1 MLNFSF
7 RMTAKI
13 RVDEAI
19 EFRIRRYR
27 KLFSENGG
35 MTSTFCQTTTLS
47 ISAPRNEECSPRAIG
62 AALQQAPCII
72 RNRPIKA
79 FDQAPLPL
87 HSWPCYRRAL
97 AFLSSPPTWRLSLQS
112 LPSSPLSLSPLF
124 LMPRQP
130 RRPPRRSPL
139 AFPHRLSPPF
149 SFLSSSFPLASDE
162 SKREKEKRGTERA
175 VRIEVRPR
183 ISFSPGP
190 QFEDVVAFVPPVY
203 T

>member
-1 MLNFSF
+1 MG
-7 RMTAKI
+7 R
-13 RVDEAI
+13 
-19 EFRIRRYR
+19 
-27 KLFSENGG
+27 
-35 MTSTFCQTTTLS
+35 MTSTFCQTLS

-112 LPSSPLSLSPLF
+112 LPSSPLSSSPLF

-130 RRPPRRSPL
+130 RRPPGDLPSHFPTGSP
-139 AFPHRLSPPF
+139 HSPPPPPLPL
-149 SFLSSSFPLASDE
+149 FLQPRMSE
-162 SKREKEKRGTERA
+162 RERATGKRGYGKGRAGGA